1 MLIHKTILR
10 SIFLLWMKRVLL
22 PLAFI
27 FTIHVSSAQVG
38 SFLALANN
46 GQLYMVHID
55 TINGCTSKMLSL
67 CNNVRPLS
75 IGLDGSTLYIND
87 NKANLYSTTLDAN
100 GSVGDCKLLG
110 KFLSK
115 SGSIWGLTVGLDG
128 IIYAGSGSL
137 IETYNI
143 KTGIFG
149 KLGELPAN
157 YSIGGDLMFY
167 NGQLFEG
174 CTNSNT
180 GGSELVLVNL
190 TNPSLSTEYL
200 PFTSRSIFGIASIT
214 KRCSSNQSYA
224 LDQSGEIY
232 KVDMVN
238 RTQDPVLF
246 CQLDFKINDAAS
258 IAEIITD
265 APPLPPP
272 VQSPAIYCTNTA
284 SYPLKATITNLNDT
298 LRWYTVPIDGV
309 SSAAPSPLV
318 GNTPSSTTY
327 YVSLFDTATKC
338 EGERVPLVVNVETV
352 VTPFISIANSK
363 ADFCSG
369 QYYSF
374 IASNN
379 IASTNPTIQWKLNG
393 QNVGINADTFSTGNL
408 SNNDKISCVL
418 NTNLVCA
425 TNPATTSNQISI
437 ASIATSYTSIAIMA
451 DTTTICSGDKVTF
464 TSIIKNGGTL
474 PTFSWFKNG
483 ISLNNSNSNKITID
497 SLKDGDQVSC
507 LLTSNIPCLPI
518 NTATSLPISIKVNT
532 APILPAITGS
542 TSTCQGQ
549 SIRLVNTNTGG
560 VWNSSVPTIATV
572 DASSGLVKGISAGN
586 ALISYAKTNVCG
598 TTTITYPITVSSNL
612 IGELVGANIL
622 CKGDTALFSNSKG
635 IAGKWESGNA
645 TIATVTNVG
654 MVVALDTGSTQI
666 KYNIRNACGTN
677 TLTSALKVTGK
688 KPFQVPY
695 AKHEPTCIKPFSGEI
710 DLDVIGAEKP
720 YKVLFNKDTLLIPAS
735 ITKLG
740 EGNYP
745 LYIYNSSSCLVD
757 SLTNI
762 SLKMPNDANCYV
774 LHVPTAFAP
783 NSAIGN
789 NLLKPIGGSSTD
801 INAVVFRVYNRFGN
815 KVFESHELYNGWD
828 GKMNGVLQDAGTYI
842 WYLEYKVNTTNKIT
856 QQGASVLIR

>member
-272 VQSPAIYCTNTA
+272 VQSPSIYCTNTA
-284 SYPLKATITNLNDT
+284 SSPLKSTIT
-298 LRWYTVPIDGV
+298 I
-309 SSAAPSPLV
+309 
-318 GNTPSSTTY
+318 
-327 YVSLFDTATKC
+327 
-338 EGERVPLVVNVETV
+338 
-352 VTPFISIANSK
+352 
-363 ADFCSG
+363 
-369 QYYSF
+369 
-374 IASNN
+374 
-379 IASTNPTIQWKLNG
+379 
-393 QNVGINADTFSTGNL
+393 
-408 SNNDKISCVL
+408 
-418 NTNLVCA
+418 
-425 TNPATTSNQISI
+425 
-437 ASIATSYTSIAIMA
+437 
-451 DTTTICSGDKVTF
+451 
-464 TSIIKNGGTL
+464 
-474 PTFSWFKNG
+474 
-483 ISLNNSNSNKITID
+483 
-497 SLKDGDQVSC
+497 
-507 LLTSNIPCLPI
+507 
-518 NTATSLPISIKVNT
+518 
-532 APILPAITGS
+532 
-542 TSTCQGQ
+542 
-549 SIRLVNTNTGG
+549 
-560 VWNSSVPTIATV
+560 
-572 DASSGLVKGISAGN
+572 
-586 ALISYAKTNVCG
+586 
-598 TTTITYPITVSSNL
+598 
-612 IGELVGANIL
+612 
-622 CKGDTALFSNSKG
+622 
-635 IAGKWESGNA
+635 
-645 TIATVTNVG
+645 
-654 MVVALDTGSTQI
+654 
-666 KYNIRNACGTN
+666 
-677 TLTSALKVTGK
+677 
-688 KPFQVPY
+688 
-695 AKHEPTCIKPFSGEI
+695 
-710 DLDVIGAEKP
+710 
-720 YKVLFNKDTLLIPAS
+720 
-735 ITKLG
+735 
-740 EGNYP
+740 
-745 LYIYNSSSCLVD
+745 
-757 SLTNI
+757 
-762 SLKMPNDANCYV
+762 
-774 LHVPTAFAP
+774 
-783 NSAIGN
+783 
-789 NLLKPIGGSSTD
+789 
-801 INAVVFRVYNRFGN
+801 
-815 KVFESHELYNGWD
+815 
-828 GKMNGVLQDAGTYI
+828 
-842 WYLEYKVNTTNKIT
+842 
-856 QQGASVLIR
+856 